1 MKKDSLSNSISIL
14 SLLTV
19 LVVLSTGVF
28 FYSLPQI
35 VYFGYF
41 LILSIFLILRS
52 DEIHFNKW
60 ILLIVFFSFFSI
72 CVNNIPEKFS
82 PWKRYIIFIIMLL
95 PISSVITSYYI
106 AYFRIKTFDLFIKI
120 ISILILFS
128 FVGYLL
134 HIEAFYHEKTHT
146 FRGLMIYCMVLGPF
160 AAIATI
166 YFLLNYLYTR
176 KIIYFIFVIMSFL
189 TCLLSGSRGAFI
201 ALVGSFLYFLCIYC
215 KNNIYL
221 LLKSIVVIIFLSVI
235 LINFFPSYMD
245 SLTEKQINNIEAG
258 GTFASRSKL
267 IQDRVEEFLGHP
279 LFGSGFASVD
289 LSIVKY
295 TSVSDDGKVE
305 PGSSWLFI
313 LSSIGILAF
322 IVFIRLIIF
331 PLIIIYKEAKSTS
344 YDSILMG
351 CVMVIF
357 VIHMIVEG
365 YILSAGSFLFWGAW
379 LVIGIIQDDSL
390 NIVKNEKYS
399 FF

>member
-60 ILLIVFFSFFSI
+60 ILLIIFFSFFSI

>member
-1 MKKDSLSNSISIL
+1 
-14 SLLTV
+14 
-19 LVVLSTGVF
+19 
-28 FYSLPQI
+28 
-35 VYFGYF
+35 
-41 LILSIFLILRS
+41 
-52 DEIHFNKW
+52 
-60 ILLIVFFSFFSI
+60 
-72 CVNNIPEKFS
+72 
-82 PWKRYIIFIIMLL
+82 MLL

>member
-60 ILLIVFFSFFSI
+60 ILLIIFFSFFSI

-245 SLTEKQINNIEAG
+245 SLTEKQINNI
-258 GTFASRSKL
+258 
-267 IQDRVEEFLGHP
+267 
-279 LFGSGFASVD
+279 
-289 LSIVKY
+289 
-295 TSVSDDGKVE
+295 
-305 PGSSWLFI
+305 
-313 LSSIGILAF
+313 
-322 IVFIRLIIF
+322 
-331 PLIIIYKEAKSTS
+331 
-344 YDSILMG
+344 
-351 CVMVIF
+351 CC
-357 VIHMIVEG
+357 
-365 YILSAGSFLFWGAW
+365 
-379 LVIGIIQDDSL
+379 
-390 NIVKNEKYS
+390 
-399 FF
+399 

>member
-1 MKKDSLSNSISIL
+1 MAKDRLSNSTSIL
-14 SLLTV
+14 SLLTI

-41 LILSIFLILRS
+41 LILSIFLLLHS
-52 DEIHFNKW
+52 HDIHFNKW
-60 ILLIVFFSFFSI
+60 ILLIIFFSFFSI
-72 CVNNIPEKFS
+72 CVNNIPRKFS
-82 PWKRYIIFIIMLL
+82 SWERYIIFIIMLL
-95 PISSVITSYYI
+95 PISSVITSRYI
-106 AYFRIKTFDLFIKI
+106 AYFRLKTFDFFIKI
-120 ISILILFS
+120 ISILILLS
-128 FVGYLL
+128 FIGYLL
-134 HIEAFYHEKTHT
+134 HIGAFYHEKTHT

-166 YFLLNYLYTR
+166 YYLLKYLYT
-176 KIIYFIFVIMSFL
+176 KKKLYLIFILMSFL

-201 ALVGSFLYFLCIYC
+201 ALVASIFYFLCIYC

-221 LLKSIVVIIFLSVI
+221 LLKSTVIIISLSLI
-235 LINFFPSYMD
+235 LIMFFPSYMD

-267 IQDRVEEFLGHP
+267 IQDRVKEFYEHP

-295 TSVSDDGKVE
+295 TSVSGDGKVE

-322 IVFIRLIIF
+322 VVFIRLILY
-331 PLIIIYKEAKSTS
+331 PLIVIYKESKSAS
-344 YDSILMG
+344 YNLILVG
-351 CVMVIF
+351 CVMIIF
-357 VIHMIVEG
+357 VVHMIVEG

-390 NIVKNEKYS
+390 NIIRNEEYS

>member
-1 MKKDSLSNSISIL
+1 MR
-14 SLLTV
+14 TV
-19 LVVLSTGVF
+19 LGGLSTGVF